1 MGLVLT
7 QELGR
12 VQLDYRDLA
21 GVGVDGAVE
30 AALEQVQ
37 VQHPGVAAGSLVDAQ
52 QPLHGA
58 VAEPGV
64 AAK

>member
-12 VQLDYRDLA
+12 VQLDHRDLA
-21 GVGVDGAVE
+21 GVGVDGPVE
-30 AALEQVQ
+30 AALDQVE
-37 VQHPGVAAGSLVDAQ
+37 VQHPGVAGGSLVDAE

-58 VAEPGV
+58 VTEPGV
-64 AAK
+64 AAQ